1 MKIIF
6 RFAVVAALFVLLA
19 AEPTRLTE
27 ASSVHINNATD
38 VATESS
44 KQPPLTSEQV
54 EKPVEQPKTAPTP
67 VPKPQSLIGSEYDL
81 LRQAGVPENQ
91 LASAKALIQRESSWR
106 LTATNYL
113 GCIGL
118 GQACPGG
125 IKSVLLAN
133 CPDWQ
138 TNAVCQLKTFTTYVN
153 VRYGGWNQAKA
164 FSDVR
169 NWY

>member
-1 MKIIF
+1 MSSL
-6 RFAVVAALFVLLA
+6 LFVLANEPPRQQAVAEVVESPVVVEA
-19 AEPTRLTE
+19 AIET
-27 ASSVHINNATD
+27 
-38 VATESS
+38 
-44 KQPPLTSEQV
+44 
-54 EKPVEQPKTAPTP
+54 PTP
-67 VPKPQSLIGSEYDL
+67 VTPPPTPQPVKKLTGSEYDL

-118 GQACPGG
+118 GQACPSG

-133 CPDWQ
+133 CPDWE
-138 TNAVCQLKTFTTYVN
+138 TNAVCQLRVFTNYVN

-164 FSDVR
+164 FSDR
-169 NWY
+169 NNWY